1 MQPAIAMTM
10 NNREIAP
17 NGNERIEALRKR
29 EADIRAKIAVERVK
43 QQRKSLKEYERL
55 KSIVGGA
62 LLANASQ
69 HPDFELLLKGIL
81 RDAALEDSEKKVLRS
96 KGWL

>member
-1 MQPAIAMTM
+1 MTM
-10 NNREIAP
+10 NDGGMGP

-29 EADIRAKIAVERVK
+29 EADIKAKIAVERVR
-43 QQRKSLKEYERL
+43 QQRRLSKEFDRV

-81 RDAALEDSEKKVLRS
+81 RDAALEESEKKLLRS